1 MDMARFFITKEEDM
15 LDNGNKTRWKEKEF
29 FITLITQQRIRVI
42 GKTINFMVLALY
54 STNRSKNFMDL
65 LTIEIG
71 RMQKII
77 G

>member
-29 FITLITQQRIRVI
+29 FITLITQQRIRGI

>member
-29 FITLITQQRIRVI
+29 FITLITQQPIRVI